1 MDDHPVTEE
10 TSDTERM
17 TFIGHLGE
25 LRTRLVRSTI
35 AVFVSIIVCY
45 IFSNSLITFLAEPL
59 MSLQIN
65 ETEIEA
71 GADTVPAESNAEA
84 DEEESRW
91 TALTPLEP
99 ILVKLKISAYAGLLF
114 ALPYLI
120 FQVCGFV
127 FPGLTAKERR
137 AAKILLAGCSV
148 LAISGVL
155 IAYWGVLPIV
165 LQYVV
170 AFAPDFVRIQFRLNE
185 TLSLIMKA
193 LFGFA
198 IAFQFPMIVL
208 VLVYMGLLT
217 PATLKAYRKVAV
229 VGMFVFGALLT
240 PPDPLSMLML
250 AVPLVLL
257 YELSILLSYL
267 VVRRKQADD
276 SDTS

>member
-1 MDDHPVTEE
+1 
-10 TSDTERM
+10 M

-35 AVFVSIIVCY
+35 AVFVAIIVSY
-45 IFSNSLITFLAEPL
+45 VFSNTLIEIISQPLSPLQPIGVDSLPADGD
-59 MSLQIN
+59 S
-65 ETEIEA
+65 ETVDMGIQW
-71 GADTVPAESNAEA
+71 TVLN
-84 DEEESRW
+84 
-91 TALTPLEP
+91 PLEP

-120 FQVCGFV
+120 YQVCGFI

-137 AAKILLAGCSV
+137 AANILLGGCSV
-148 LAISGVL
+148 LAISGVA

-165 LQYVV
+165 LKYVV
-170 AFAPDFVRIQFRLNE
+170 EFAPDFVRIQLRLNE
-185 TLSLIMKA
+185 TLSLILKA

-198 IAFQFPMIVL
+198 IAFQFPMVVL
-208 VLVYMGLLT
+208 VLVYLGLLT
-217 PATLKAYRKVAV
+217 PAMLKAYRKVAV
-229 VGMFVFGALLT
+229 VGMFVFSALLT

-267 VVRRKQADD
+267 VIRRKRDGD
-276 SDTS
+276 SETP